1 MASIVPLVYILTNR
15 SIRTDYTPFQVI
27 DENNDVF
34 LGSNVGVG
42 RKASAKDQDIQEA
55 DRGRGGDRRPQLGQV
70 PEGSAGVGRGRGK
83 VENG

>member
-1 MASIVPLVYILTNR
+1 MASIVPLVYILIYR
-15 SIRTDYTPFQVI
+15 LIIFLYTFI
-27 DENNDVF
+27 DENNDFF

-55 DRGRGGDRRPQLGQV
+55 DRGRGGDRCPQLGQV